1 MDWKVTTILQLA
13 FSVFV
18 FLFLLSSLFIAAFGR
33 KDARK
38 STRLRACTLLYA
50 IAAAVTSHFW
60 SRANG
65 QLESETQLISTLT
78 IWNSAASFAA
88 WPLTSESSRCSGVAV
103 VAITVTTIVFG
114 RFHSSLACVVAVCGS
129 NVLVLSGIVLFQLH
143 HARREQLEIYGGI
156 CLLFIVYFVWFAALA
171 LAEGSDT
178 LARYLV
184 KKIITTPS
192 PADAVADLVKIWY
205 TTCVP
210 TVALSCYASLRILA
224 LNVVK
229 YGGKISTAALPWR
242 KMLQHGLVSDP
253 EAPSVTP
260 GHRSSMSESLQGSG
274 TQLQQFRPL
283 QNPRPPSAGSKLTTP
298 SSHGPAAVPAGPLD
312 PSPTKSLRE

>member
-18 FLFLLSSLFIAAFGR
+18 FLFLLSSLFIAALGR
-33 KDARK
+33 KDSRK

-171 LAEGSDT
+171 LAEGNDT

-184 KKIITTPS
+184 
-192 PADAVADLVKIWY
+192 WY

-242 KMLQHGLVSDP
+242 NMLQHGLVSDP

-260 GHRSSMSESLQGSG
+260 GHRPSMPESLQGSG